1 MVSRKF
7 SPNGQHGAVQRD
19 PLLVGLDIGYGRIK
33 AVMPGKKVV
42 FPSVMGRGI
51 NIKFRAEEI
60 ADRYPGDQLYDEEGT
75 WFVGNLA
82 LSQIPPAEIL
92 SLRGR
97 TGDEAAISNP
107 FRLLMM
113 KAALGKLLMDTV
125 WDGEQVPVV
134 LSAGLPVDHMPDA
147 PALKEALLGHHQV
160 ETDAGRFMVEVTQ
173 VMVMP
178 QPYGAYYT
186 RFLTETGAI
195 NTQHTAQITGIVDV
209 GHFTTDLIV
218 DNGGEY
224 IDSMSGSVEAGVHT
238 AHERIAALLERKLR
252 EKPHPAMV
260 EEALLKGIVRVRG
273 KDLDLSKEVSEALTS
288 LRRATLKLMGEKW
301 QTGARI
307 DAIYL
312 GGGGAQLVA
321 AEVQHAYPH
330 AELIRDAQFANAQGY
345 LNYALFRQ
353 REDEAI

>member
-7 SPNGQHGAVQRD
+7 SPNGHKSTAQAD
-19 PLLVGLDIGYGRIK
+19 PLSVGLDIGYGRIK
-33 AVMPGKKVV
+33 AVMPNRKVV

-51 NIKFRAEEI
+51 EIKFRSEEI
-60 ADRYPGDQLYDEEGT
+60 AERYPGDQLYDEQGT

-82 LSQIPPAEIL
+82 LSQIQPAEIL

-125 WDGEQVPVV
+125 WDGDEVPVV

-147 PALKEALLGHHQV
+147 PALKESLLGHHHI

-195 NTQHTAQITGIVDV
+195 NTSHTAQITGIVDV

-260 EEALLKGIVRVRG
+260 EEALLKGVVRVRG
-273 KDLDLSKEVSEALTS
+273 KDLDLSKEVNEALTS

-312 GGGGAQLVA
+312 GGGGAQLVEQ
-321 AEVQHAYPH
+321 EVKHAYPH